1 MRFRVRYSDTDRMGT
16 ASNDRVLDWF
26 EHGRTELL
34 REIHLPYAEVEARG
48 VFLPVA
54 EAHVKYLGRAG
65 YDELL
70 EITTTARMVGRARLR
85 CDARIVQV
93 DGGTPVAEG
102 YTVHAFT
109 DSAGRPIRPPRWFLE
124 VLPPAGGRAGADSS

>member
-34 REIHLPYAEVEARG
+34 REIGLPYSEVEARG
-48 VFLPVA
+48 VFLPVV

-65 YDELL
+65 YDDLL
-70 EITTTARMVGRARLR
+70 EITTTARMAGRARLR
-85 CDARIVQV
+85 CDARIVHA
-93 DGGTPVAEG
+93 DGGAPVAQGYTIHALVDSAVTPV
-102 YTVHAFT
+102 
-109 DSAGRPIRPPRWFLE
+109 RPPQWFLE
-124 VLPPAGGRAGADSS
+124 ALKKAKPAPPP

>member
-34 REIHLPYAEVEARG
+34 RAIGLPYSEVEARG

-54 EAHVKYLGRAG
+54 EAHVKYLGQAG
-65 YDELL
+65 YDDLL
-70 EITTTARMVGRARLR
+70 EIATKAQMAGRARLR
-85 CDARIVQV
+85 CDARIVHA
-93 DGGTPVAEG
+93 DGAAPVAEG
-102 YTVHAFT
+102 YTIHAFV
-109 DSAGRPIRPPRWFLE
+109 DSAGKPVRPPQWFLE
-124 VLPPAGGRAGADSS
+124 ALGNARPAPPS